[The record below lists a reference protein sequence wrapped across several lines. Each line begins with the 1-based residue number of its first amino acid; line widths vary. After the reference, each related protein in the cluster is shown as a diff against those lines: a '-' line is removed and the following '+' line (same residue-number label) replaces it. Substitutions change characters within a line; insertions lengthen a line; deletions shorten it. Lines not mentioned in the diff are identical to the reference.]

1 MTEEENDEEN
11 QWELNQK
18 KIERK
23 EGNF

>member
-1 MTEEENDEEN
+1 MTEENGEEN

-18 KIERK
+18 FFERK